1 MSEFNP
7 CPGQRRDSACHI
19 PDNAGTAPAIPRT
32 TQGQRLPYP
41 RQRGHSACHIPD
53 NTGQR
58 LPYRGQ
64 WGDSTCHILGNA
76 GTAPAIFQTT
86 RGQHL
91 LYPGQRGD
99 STCHI
104 PKNAG
109 TAPAISRTPG
119 YSTCNIPEKT
129 GPAPAISQTTRGQH
143 LQHQTA
149 LCPISLNAVPDSFP
163 TQCPFF
169 LAVILSIVLIF
180 LSLFEVIS
188 LAFHKPGRHISLKR
202 FLIF

>member
-1 MSEFNP
+1 MRGHRLP
-7 CPGQRRDSACHI
+7 YPGQRGNSACHIPGNVGTAPAISRATREQRLLYSGQRGNSACYI
-19 PDNAGTAPAIPRT
+19 PDNAGTAPAISR
-32 TQGQRLPYP
+32 
-41 RQRGHSACHIPD
+41 
-53 NTGQR
+53 
-58 LPYRGQ
+58 
-64 WGDSTCHILGNA
+64 
-76 GTAPAIFQTT
+76 TT
-86 RGQHL
+86 RGQSL
-91 LYPGQRGD
+91 LYPGQH
-99 STCHI
+99 SASPCYI
-104 PKNAG
+104 PDNAG